1 MYFFAVPAVS
11 MILLIY
17 ILGSLHILRWGT
29 REKRSDYVLDDDKL
43 SLLDRY
49 SLHFIINFHSN
60 LEIYIKSTKAFNI
73 RVFFSR
79 CCGRQRDERGK
90 YCFNF
95 ISPCTNKYQKAKMTS

>member
-11 MILLIY
+11 MILVIY

-49 SLHFIINFHSN
+49 ELLFHYQFTFKIK
-60 LEIYIKSTKAFNI
+60 EIKSLLKLILFIST
-73 RVFFSR
+73 FFYR

-90 YCFNF
+90 YIVSFVLPEKKNN
-95 ISPCTNKYQKAKMTS
+95 NKKLK

>member
-60 LEIYIKSTKAFNI
+60 LEIYNKSTKAFNI
-73 RVFFSR
+73 RVFFPDVVVDR
-79 CCGRQRDERGK
+79 EMK
-90 YCFNF
+90 EVNIVLILFLPVLIN
-95 ISPCTNKYQKAKMTS
+95 IKKLK